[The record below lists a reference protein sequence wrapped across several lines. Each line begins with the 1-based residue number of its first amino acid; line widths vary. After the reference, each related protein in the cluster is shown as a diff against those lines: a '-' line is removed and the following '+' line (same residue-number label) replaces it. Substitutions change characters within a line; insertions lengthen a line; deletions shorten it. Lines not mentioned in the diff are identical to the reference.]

1 MRICEIAQ
9 VTRGYNCPKDNST
22 TDSNKGTE
30 IYPLNFSDVGSDEIH
45 VPEKK
50 YFIHSKTAKK
60 YIISVY
66 DVILP
71 ATYTANILA
80 KAVCI
85 PVKKKYD
92 NNEDYGGRLLVYSQ
106 NIVLISLYNPEGDD
120 DSMYY
125 KPNELATL
133 LNTGKM
139 QQKLKNDVYTKT
151 KGILIDNLRQ
161 LEIPYPTPELKQKLK
176 EFEEKTNKLEKCKKE
191 LEEKMQELNNLI

>member
-9 VTRGYNCPKDNST
+9 VTRGYNCPKDNLT

-30 IYPLNFSDVGSDEIH
+30 IYPLNFSDVDSDEIH

-50 YFIHSKTAKK
+50 YFIHSKTAEK
-60 YIISVY
+60 YEISVF

-80 KAVCI
+80 KYIAK
-85 PVKKKYD
+85 PVEKMYENKKEFKHF
-92 NNEDYGGRLLVYSQ
+92 VYSQ
-106 NIVLISLYNPEGDD
+106 NIVLISLYKPKEEDD
-120 DSMYY
+120 FMYY

-133 LNTGKM
+133 LNTEKM
-139 QQKLKNDVYTKT
+139 QQKLKDDVYTKT

-161 LEIPYPTPELKQKLK
+161 LEIPYPTPELKQKLEEVK
-176 EFEEKTNKLEKCKKE
+176 EKTNELEKCRKE
-191 LEEKMQELNNLI
+191 LEEKIQELNNLI